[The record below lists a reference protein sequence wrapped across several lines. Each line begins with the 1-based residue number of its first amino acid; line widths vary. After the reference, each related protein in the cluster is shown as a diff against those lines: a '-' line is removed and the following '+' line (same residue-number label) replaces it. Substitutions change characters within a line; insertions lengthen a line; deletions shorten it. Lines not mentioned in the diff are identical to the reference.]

1 MILRRSKQLALQAV
15 ALATGRPAWRLK
27 QEQVRRV
34 AQRRRDRAAD
44 CGTAFDLV
52 YVAPPKEFQG
62 WILDAICREVDQFV
76 EARTAFVG
84 LDEPFPSADVYF
96 YSHYGYF
103 REALLHRPEVHHAR
117 NILFYTHPR
126 ELWYSNAELK
136 YCLNQS
142 DAIISMCSRFADHI
156 IDDGVDPDLVE
167 VGLLGADPT
176 VFRSHQRGNG
186 AVGFC
191 SSYLP
196 RKNGERLLELVQSMP
211 DQSFVLCGRNWHE
224 WQRFGELLA
233 LSNFKYLQI
242 AYEDYPAFYNSLD
255 VFVSLSTLEGGPV
268 PLIEAAMSNVVP
280 VCSNT
285 GHAADI
291 IQHGVNGFI
300 FDPAASIAEVV
311 ELIGRA
317 QRLQTDV
324 RQTVEHLTWERFS
337 TQVQQTAGLLP
348 AEGSFRSKPTAA

>member
-1 MILRRSKQLALQAV
+1 MAQR
-15 ALATGRPAWRLK
+15 TTDRPA
-27 QEQVRRV
+27 
-34 AQRRRDRAAD
+34 DPAA
-44 CGTAFDLV
+44 TYDLV
-52 YVAPPKEFQG
+52 YVAPPKELHG

-117 NILFYTHPR
+117 NVLFYTHPR

-156 IDDGVDPDLVE
+156 IDNGVAPELVQ
-167 VGLLGADPT
+167 VGLLGADPA
-176 VFRSHQRGNG
+176 VFQPHRRGTG
-186 AVGFC
+186 SVGFC

-196 RKNGERLLELVQSMP
+196 RKNGERLLELVRSMP
-211 DQSFVLCGRNWHE
+211 DQSFVLCGRNWRE
-224 WQRFGELLA
+224 WQRFGELQA
-233 LSNFKYLQI
+233 LSNFEYLQI
-242 AYEDYPAFYNSLD
+242 DYKDYPAFYNSLD

-280 VCSNT
+280 VCSDT
-285 GHAADI
+285 GHARDI
-291 IQHGVNGFI
+291 IEHGANGFI
-300 FDPAASIAEVV
+300 FDPAAPIAEVV

-317 QRLQTDV
+317 RRLQTDI

-337 TQVQQTAGLLP
+337 KQVQQTAGLLP
-348 AEGSFRSKPTAA
+348 ADGSHRSKPIAA